1 MSRWTKAQPLEAS
14 IAWYYFV
21 STGFYA
27 HSLNKYNKYAWPIW
41 VETIFCLCKFGRQNK
56 TLLFKWAFLLEMKFI
71 FPSGLIAIYMFL
83 WNHLLLPFFILLLA
97 YSNFWLLIKFLWTIK
112 TSTFFYWILKYHF
125 KTSFKSF
132 SFVYF
137 YLVIE
142 IQIFLTVSHQI
153 LIWFLLLNSFMK
165 IFLFIVSFLE
175 FSFLIFLEFILAESL

>member
-1 MSRWTKAQPLEAS
+1 MCIFIINE
-14 IAWYYFV
+14 IYFSLRINSHLYV
-21 STGFYA
+21 FMESYTFALFY
-27 HSLNKYNKYAWPIW
+27 I
-41 VETIFCLCKFGRQNK
+41 
-56 TLLFKWAFLLEMKFI
+56 
-71 FPSGLIAIYMFL
+71 
-83 WNHLLLPFFILLLA
+83 LLA
-97 YSNFWLLIKFLWTIK
+97 YSIFWLLIKFLLTIK
-112 TSTFFYWILKYHF
+112 ASTFFYWILKYHF
-125 KTSFKSF
+125 KWYHFK